1 MEDRPRDAEELRQ
14 LPTGELVRQLAADVT
29 TLVRQ
34 EIALARTEMVTKGKR
49 AGIGLGELGA
59 AGVGALYA
67 LGALT
72 ACFIAA
78 LALLVPVWA
87 AALVVAI
94 VYSAITAGLALTG
107 RRQLQENLPPTP
119 ERTEETIK
127 ESFEW
132 AKSRKT

>member
-14 LPTGELVRQLAADVT
+14 LPTSELVRQLAADVT

-49 AGIGLGELGA
+49 AGIGIGELGA
-59 AGVGALYA
+59 AGIGALYV

-78 LALLVPVWA
+78 LALLLPVWA

-94 VYSAITAGLALTG
+94 VYGAITAGLALTG

-127 ESFEW
+127 ENFEW
-132 AKSRKT
+132 ARNRKT